1 MKTFCILEQGGDIN
15 DPLTIEHKEQFNT
28 EFSDFYRLNWKTDDD
43 PNAFIVDKDCIW
55 SEGRSIL
62 YESVPKK
69 YDYYILIDD
78 DVKFQGDDVAL
89 QIKELLEEYKPLTGT
104 FMDYFHSTIREK
116 GGKVRSYLSWHFR
129 EMRHKIES
137 KKQRVFLIAMYDL
150 ACQIFSKEYASCMLP
165 VTHHGGNRS
174 LWYAQY
180 VCHKLYPR
188 KNMCFAD
195 VHITNTRTF
204 PHEYDTKEH
213 YEELGAKD
221 ASSIVNKFAKDL
233 YDPEDFNKFNN
244 KSLIYEMNSNLYD
257 SDVDRTF
264 IDFKEKDFAKIYNV
278 ENEDYINRQAKVE
291 KNASIN

>member
-1 MKTFCILEQGGDIN
+1 
-15 DPLTIEHKEQFNT
+15 
-28 EFSDFYRLNWKTDDD
+28 
-43 PNAFIVDKDCIW
+43 
-55 SEGRSIL
+55 
-62 YESVPKK
+62 
-69 YDYYILIDD
+69 
-78 DVKFQGDDVAL
+78 
-89 QIKELLEEYKPLTGT
+89 
-104 FMDYFHSTIREK
+104 
-116 GGKVRSYLSWHFR
+116 
-129 EMRHKIES
+129 
-137 KKQRVFLIAMYDL
+137 
-150 ACQIFSKEYASCMLP
+150 
-165 VTHHGGNRS
+165 
-174 LWYAQY
+174 
-180 VCHKLYPR
+180 
-188 KNMCFAD
+188 MCFAD